1 VCRVNDESCWG
12 RSLERV
18 FCRTPE
24 TSSQHVRGSQS
35 VAMNAGMGRQIPSRF
50 EREGGIAL
58 APVLVVDSDPELLAS
73 YERLLQRFGCRV
85 FSARS
90 RREALRYLSCE
101 RVRLVV
107 VDVRLSDGDGLDVVR
122 IARGTRM
129 PPVVIIVTGSPAD
142 GTGRQA
148 FEAGATAYVS
158 KPIGLHA
165 FAVLLEG
172 LLRACVADRR

>member
-1 VCRVNDESCWG
+1 
-12 RSLERV
+12 
-18 FCRTPE
+18 
-24 TSSQHVRGSQS
+24 
-35 VAMNAGMGRQIPSRF
+35 
-50 EREGGIAL
+50 
-58 APVLVVDSDPELLAS
+58 VDSDPELLAA

-107 VDVRLSDGDGLDVVR
+107 VDVGLSDGDGLDVVR
-122 IARGTRM
+122 IARGTRL
-129 PPVVIIVTGSPAD
+129 PPVVIIVTGSPPD
-142 GTGRQA
+142 GNGRRA
-148 FEAGATAYVS
+148 FEAGATAYVG
-158 KPIGLHA
+158 KPVGLHA